1 MPGPM
6 GRRMAGNVQPRI
18 LEIEDARLAYDG
30 IPAVDGVSLGVAES
44 EVVCLLGPSGCGK
57 TSVLRIAAGLERPQ
71 AGRVTIGGAV
81 VTGGQTLVP
90 PENRGVALVF
100 QDYALFPHLNV
111 RDNVAYGLTKLAPKL
126 RNARADEVLDKVG
139 MAALADAYPHI
150 LSGGQQQRVALA
162 RAIAPEPKVILM
174 DEPFSGL
181 DARLRDAVRD
191 STLHVLKQSG
201 AAVLMVTHDSEEAM
215 FMADRI
221 CVMRQGKIVQEGEP
235 EALYCQPHD
244 AFVAGFFG
252 EVNRVTTTVRNGEV
266 QTPFGPL
273 PAGGLPDGAMAEI
286 IIRPEA
292 LKVSQSPRNGGGAT
306 VEVTAARLLGR
317 SSLLHLSTLPG
328 TGYDLHLHARVPG
341 RYLPREKATLDVELD
356 RSQAFVFPLEAVK

>member
-1 MPGPM
+1 
-6 GRRMAGNVQPRI
+6 MAETVQSRS
-18 LEIEDARLAYDG
+18 LEIEDARLSYDG
-30 IPAVDGVSLGVAES
+30 IAAVDGVSLGVAKG

-71 AGRVTIGGAV
+71 AGQVRIGGAV
-81 VTGGQTLVP
+81 VTGSNSLVP
-90 PENRGVALVF
+90 PEKRGVALVF

-111 RDNVAYGLTKLAPKL
+111 RDNVAYGLTEHSHKLKMS
-126 RNARADEVLDKVG
+126 RADAVLEQVG
-139 MAALADAYPHI
+139 MSAWADAYPHI

-181 DARLRDAVRD
+181 DARLRDTVRD

-221 CVMRQGKIVQEGEP
+221 CVMRQGRIVQEGEP
-235 EALYCQPHD
+235 EALYCRPLD

-252 EVNRVTTTVRNGEV
+252 EVNRVTTTVRNGQV

-273 PAGGLPDGAMAEI
+273 PAAGLPDGSMAEI

-292 LKVSQSPRNGGGAT
+292 LRVSPPQRNGGSGGT

-317 SSLLHLSTLPG
+317 TSLLHLSTLPG

>member
-1 MPGPM
+1 
-6 GRRMAGNVQPRI
+6 MAGTVQPRI

-30 IPAVDGVSLGVAES
+30 VVAVDGVSLGVAKG

-71 AGRVTIGGAV
+71 SGRVRIGGAV
-81 VTGGQTLVP
+81 VTDSRTLVP
-90 PENRGVALVF
+90 PEKRGVALVF
-100 QDYALFPHLNV
+100 QDYALFPHLTV
-111 RDNVAYGLTKLAPKL
+111 RDNVAYGLTDMPQKA
-126 RNARADEVLDKVG
+126 RGERANAVLEKVG
-139 MAALADAYPHI
+139 MGAWADAYPHI

-162 RAIAPEPKVILM
+162 RAIAPQPKVILM

-181 DARLRDAVRD
+181 DARLRDTVRD

-221 CVMRQGKIVQEGEP
+221 CVMRQGRVVQDGEP
-235 EALYCQPHD
+235 EALYCQPRD

-252 EVNRVTTTVRNGEV
+252 EVNRVTTTVRNGQV

-273 PAGGLPDGAMAEI
+273 PAKGLPDGAMAEI

-292 LKVSQSPRNGGGAT
+292 LRVSPPRPNGGTGGT

-317 SSLLHLSTLPG
+317 TSLLHLTTLPR

-341 RYLPREKATLDVELD
+341 RYLPQEKSTLDVELD
-356 RSQAFVFPLEAVK
+356 SSQAFVFPLEAVK